1 MDKNMEHERKRF
13 REMNIKQ
20 LYSRLNKITKP
31 DKLQRFILMAREC
44 GFSELRKTAE
54 ERLQQATRTK
64 PLIQTKPVLPV
75 KVKVAKETKPWIQE
89 PLRRAIEF

>member
-1 MDKNMEHERKRF
+1 MDKGMEHERKRF

-31 DKLQRFILMAREC
+31 DKLRLFIVMAGEC
-44 GFSELRKTAE
+44 GVFELRRAAE
-54 ERLQQATRTK
+54 KRLQQITG
-64 PLIQTKPVLPV
+64 TKPVLPI
-75 KVKVAKETKPWIQE
+75 KAKIAKETKPWIQE